1 MKKKLLLLSLLQN
14 KNDLSNMGTNFF
26 LQQCELQSFD
36 KNISEEIPMDNCFSE
51 SKHSTQVY
59 SKEQL
64 NENPEYNS
72 TNDDVGFKTEPTI
85 ETIKLKESMM

>member
-1 MKKKLLLLSLLQN
+1 
-14 KNDLSNMGTNFF
+14 MGTNFF

-72 TNDDVGFKTEPTI
+72 TNGDVGFKTEPTI

>member
-51 SKHSTQVY
+51 SKHSTQ
-59 SKEQL
+59 
-64 NENPEYNS
+64 ENPESNIS
-72 TNDDVGFKTEPTI
+72 SNNDLDF
-85 ETIKLKESMM
+85 

>member
-1 MKKKLLLLSLLQN
+1 MKTKLLLLSLLQN
-14 KNDLSNMGTNFF
+14 KNNLSYMGTSFF

-36 KNISEEIPMDNCFSE
+36 RNISEEIPMDNCFPE

-64 NENPEYNS
+64 NENPESNS

-85 ETIKLKESMM
+85 KTIKLKESMM

>member
-85 ETIKLKESMM
+85 KTIKLKESMM

>member
-1 MKKKLLLLSLLQN
+1 MKTKLLLLSLLQN